1 MYVVCL
7 EWNLFFKKTGFCQ
20 NIFQWKLVI
29 KETIPSITTKSNIAM
44 KQQQEQLTA
53 YTLAGI
59 FTLSL
64 RLIVGWTYFSAFWR
78 RLVLENK
85 LIPDS
90 AGYIGEKFNHF
101 LPNSLGIKPIIEY
114 LVSTPDLL
122 WWAMVIFTIVEG
134 IVGLLYM
141 FGFFTRLM
149 SIGVFSLAFGI
160 LLGSGWLGTTCLD
173 EWQIGILGVSA
184 GFTIFLSGG
193 GKYSLDYLL
202 QSKLP
207 KNKWLVWITSGELPL
222 SIKRVNKVAISGAVV
237 LFILALYTNQVF
249 HNGVWGPLHNKSVK
263 PKIELTDAKIDNG
276 TLSFKVYRV
285 EGVDVYGSFLIGI
298 TLKEANGKVVIQKDG
313 EELAQFPLTNIRND
327 YVAKVSPGK
336 HSLIIP
342 LGSKAT
348 LTIRDNALKNLPEG
362 QYELI
367 LTDISGITWK
377 QNIAIH

>member
-1 MYVVCL
+1 ML
-7 EWNLFFKKTGFCQ
+7 TH
-20 NIFQWKLVI
+20 
-29 KETIPSITTKSNIAM
+29 
-44 KQQQEQLTA
+44 QQEPSKA
-53 YTLAGI
+53 YVLAGI

-85 LIPDS
+85 LIPDGT
-90 AGYIGEKFNHF
+90 GYIGEKFNHF
-101 LPNSLGIKPIIEY
+101 LPNSIGIKPIIEY

-122 WWAMVIFTIVEG
+122 WWAMVIFTLEEG

-141 FGFFTRLM
+141 LGFFTRLM

-202 QSKLP
+202 LPKLS
-207 KNKWLVWITSGELPL
+207 KNKWLVWLTSGELPL
-222 SIKRVNKVAISGAVV
+222 SIKQFSKVAISGAVL
-237 LFILALYTNQVF
+237 LFILTLYTNQVF
-249 HNGVWGPLHNKSVK
+249 HNGIWGPLHNKSVK
-263 PKIELTDAKIDNG
+263 PELKISNAKIQEDIL
-276 TLSFKVYRV
+276 TFKVYRI
-285 EGVDVYGSFLIGI
+285 EGADVYGSFLIGI
-298 TLKEANGKVVIQKDG
+298 TLKDENGKTILQKNG
-313 EELAQFPLTNIRND
+313 EELARFPLTRIKND
-327 YVAKVSPGK
+327 YVAKVAPGK

-348 LTIRDNALKNLPEG
+348 LTIRSDVFMDLPKG
-362 QYELI
+362 DYELI

-377 QNIAIH
+377 EKVVIS

>member
-1 MYVVCL
+1 ML
-7 EWNLFFKKTGFCQ
+7 T
-20 NIFQWKLVI
+20 
-29 KETIPSITTKSNIAM
+29 
-44 KQQQEQLTA
+44 QQQEPSKA
-53 YTLAGI
+53 YVLAGI

-85 LIPDS
+85 LIPD
-90 AGYIGEKFNHF
+90 ATGYIGEKFNHF
-101 LPNSLGIKPIIEY
+101 LPNSIGIKPIIEY

-122 WWAMVIFTIVEG
+122 WWAMVIFTLVEG

-141 FGFFTRLM
+141 LGFFTRLM

-202 QSKLP
+202 LPKLS
-207 KNKWLVWITSGELPL
+207 KNKWLVWLTSGELPL
-222 SIKRVNKVAISGAVV
+222 SIKQFSKVAISGAVL
-237 LFILALYTNQVF
+237 LFILTLYTNQVF

-263 PKIELTDAKIDNG
+263 PELKISNAKIQEDIL
-276 TLSFKVYRV
+276 TFKVYRI
-285 EGVDVYGSFLIGI
+285 EGADVYGSFLIGI
-298 TLKEANGKVVIQKDG
+298 TLKDENGKTILQKNG
-313 EELAQFPLTNIRND
+313 EELARFPLTRIKND
-327 YVAKVSPGK
+327 YVAKVAPGK

-348 LTIRDNALKNLPEG
+348 LTIRSDVFVDLPKG
-362 QYELI
+362 DYKLI

-377 QNIAIH
+377 EKITVN

>member
-1 MYVVCL
+1 ML
-7 EWNLFFKKTGFCQ
+7 T
-20 NIFQWKLVI
+20 
-29 KETIPSITTKSNIAM
+29 
-44 KQQQEQLTA
+44 QQQEPSKA
-53 YTLAGI
+53 YVLAGI

-85 LIPDS
+85 LIPD
-90 AGYIGEKFNHF
+90 ATGYIGEKFNHF
-101 LPNSLGIKPIIEY
+101 LPNSIGIKPIIEY

-122 WWAMVIFTIVEG
+122 WWAMVIFTLVEG

-141 FGFFTRLM
+141 LGFFTRLM

-202 QSKLP
+202 LPKLS
-207 KNKWLVWITSGELPL
+207 KNKWLVWLTSGELPL
-222 SIKRVNKVAISGAVV
+222 SIKQFSKVAISGAVL
-237 LFILALYTNQVF
+237 LFILTLYTNQVF
-249 HNGVWGPLHNKSVK
+249 HNGIWRPLHNKSVK
-263 PKIELTDAKIDNG
+263 PELKISNAKIQEDIL
-276 TLSFKVYRV
+276 TFKVYRI
-285 EGVDVYGSFLIGI
+285 EGADVYGSFLIGI
-298 TLKEANGKVVIQKDG
+298 TLKDENGKTILQKNG
-313 EELAQFPLTNIRND
+313 EELARFPLTRIKND
-327 YVAKVSPGK
+327 YVAKVAPGK

-348 LTIRDNALKNLPEG
+348 LTIRSDVFMDLPKSD
-362 QYELI
+362 YELI

-377 QNIAIH
+377 EKITVN

>member
-1 MYVVCL
+1 ML
-7 EWNLFFKKTGFCQ
+7 T
-20 NIFQWKLVI
+20 
-29 KETIPSITTKSNIAM
+29 
-44 KQQQEQLTA
+44 QQQEPSKA
-53 YTLAGI
+53 YVLAGI

-85 LIPDS
+85 LIPD
-90 AGYIGEKFNHF
+90 ATGYIGEKFNHF
-101 LPNSLGIKPIIEY
+101 LPNSIGIKPIIEY

-122 WWAMVIFTIVEG
+122 WWAMVIFTLVEG

-141 FGFFTRLM
+141 LGFFTRLM

-202 QSKLP
+202 LPKLS
-207 KNKWLVWITSGELPL
+207 KNKWLVWLTSGELPL
-222 SIKRVNKVAISGAVV
+222 SIKQFSKVAISGAVL
-237 LFILALYTNQVF
+237 LFILTLYTNQVF
-249 HNGVWGPLHNKSVK
+249 HNGIWGPLHNKSVK
-263 PKIELTDAKIDNG
+263 PELKISNAKIQEDIL
-276 TLSFKVYRV
+276 TFKVYRI
-285 EGVDVYGSFLIGI
+285 EGADVYGSFLIGI
-298 TLKEANGKVVIQKDG
+298 TLKDENGKTILQKNG
-313 EELAQFPLTNIRND
+313 EELARFPLTRIKND
-327 YVAKVSPGK
+327 YVAKVAPGK

-348 LTIRDNALKNLPEG
+348 RTIRSDVFMDLPKSD
-362 QYELI
+362 YELI

-377 QNIAIH
+377 EKITVN

>member
-1 MYVVCL
+1 ML
-7 EWNLFFKKTGFCQ
+7 T
-20 NIFQWKLVI
+20 
-29 KETIPSITTKSNIAM
+29 
-44 KQQQEQLTA
+44 QQQEPSKA
-53 YTLAGI
+53 YVLAGI

-85 LIPDS
+85 LIP
-90 AGYIGEKFNHF
+90 AATGYIGEKFNHF
-101 LPNSLGIKPIIEY
+101 LPNSIGIKPIIEY

-122 WWAMVIFTIVEG
+122 WWAMVIFTLVEG

-141 FGFFTRLM
+141 LGFFTRLM

-202 QSKLP
+202 LPKLS
-207 KNKWLVWITSGELPL
+207 KNKWLVWLTSGELPL
-222 SIKRVNKVAISGAVV
+222 SIKQFSKVAISGAVL
-237 LFILALYTNQVF
+237 LFILTLYTNQVF
-249 HNGVWGPLHNKSVK
+249 HNGIWGPLHNKSVK
-263 PKIELTDAKIDNG
+263 PELKISNAKIQEDIL
-276 TLSFKVYRV
+276 TFKVYRI
-285 EGVDVYGSFLIGI
+285 EGADVYGSFLIGI
-298 TLKEANGKVVIQKDG
+298 TLKDENGKTILQKNG
-313 EELAQFPLTNIRND
+313 EELARFPLTRIKND
-327 YVAKVSPGK
+327 YVAKVAPGK

-348 LTIRDNALKNLPEG
+348 LTIRSDVFMDLPKSD
-362 QYELI
+362 YELI

-377 QNIAIH
+377 EKITVN

>member
-1 MYVVCL
+1 ML
-7 EWNLFFKKTGFCQ
+7 T
-20 NIFQWKLVI
+20 
-29 KETIPSITTKSNIAM
+29 
-44 KQQQEQLTA
+44 QQQEPSKA
-53 YTLAGI
+53 YVLAGI

-85 LIPDS
+85 LIPD
-90 AGYIGEKFNHF
+90 ATGYIGEKFNHF
-101 LPNSLGIKPIIEY
+101 LPNSIGIKPIIEY

-122 WWAMVIFTIVEG
+122 WWAMVIFTLVEG

-141 FGFFTRLM
+141 LGFFTRLM

-202 QSKLP
+202 LPKLS
-207 KNKWLVWITSGELPL
+207 KNKWLVWLTSGELPL
-222 SIKRVNKVAISGAVV
+222 SIKQFSKVAISGAVL
-237 LFILALYTNQVF
+237 LFILTLYTNQVF
-249 HNGVWGPLHNKSVK
+249 HNGIWGPLHNKSVK
-263 PKIELTDAKIDNG
+263 PELKISNAKIQEDIL
-276 TLSFKVYRV
+276 TFEVYRI
-285 EGVDVYGSFLIGI
+285 EGADVYGSFLIGI
-298 TLKEANGKVVIQKDG
+298 TLKDENGKTILQKNG
-313 EELAQFPLTNIRND
+313 EELARFPLTRIKND
-327 YVAKVSPGK
+327 YVAKVAPGK

-348 LTIRDNALKNLPEG
+348 LTIRSDVFMDLPKSD
-362 QYELI
+362 YELI

-377 QNIAIH
+377 EKITVN

>member
-1 MYVVCL
+1 ML
-7 EWNLFFKKTGFCQ
+7 T
-20 NIFQWKLVI
+20 
-29 KETIPSITTKSNIAM
+29 
-44 KQQQEQLTA
+44 QQQEPSKA
-53 YTLAGI
+53 YVLAGI

-85 LIPDS
+85 LIPD
-90 AGYIGEKFNHF
+90 ATGYIGEKFNHF
-101 LPNSLGIKPIIEY
+101 LPNSIGIKPIIEY

-122 WWAMVIFTIVEG
+122 WWAMVIFTLVEG

-141 FGFFTRLM
+141 LGFFTRLM

-202 QSKLP
+202 LPKLS
-207 KNKWLVWITSGELPL
+207 KNKWLVWLTSGELPL
-222 SIKRVNKVAISGAVV
+222 SIKQFSKVAISGAVL
-237 LFILALYTNQVF
+237 LFILTLYTNQVF
-249 HNGVWGPLHNKSVK
+249 HNGIWGPLHNKSVK
-263 PKIELTDAKIDNG
+263 PELKISNAKIQEDIL
-276 TLSFKVYRV
+276 TFKVYRI
-285 EGVDVYGSFLIGI
+285 EGADVYGSFLISI
-298 TLKEANGKVVIQKDG
+298 TLKDENGKTILQKNG
-313 EELAQFPLTNIRND
+313 EELARFPLTRIKND
-327 YVAKVSPGK
+327 YVAKVAPGK

-348 LTIRDNALKNLPEG
+348 LTIRSDVFMDLPKSD
-362 QYELI
+362 YELI

-377 QNIAIH
+377 EKITVN

>member
-1 MYVVCL
+1 ML
-7 EWNLFFKKTGFCQ
+7 T
-20 NIFQWKLVI
+20 
-29 KETIPSITTKSNIAM
+29 
-44 KQQQEQLTA
+44 QQQEPSKA
-53 YTLAGI
+53 YVLAGI

-85 LIPDS
+85 LIPD
-90 AGYIGEKFNHF
+90 ATGYIGEKFNHF
-101 LPNSLGIKPIIEY
+101 LPNSIGIKPIIEY

-122 WWAMVIFTIVEG
+122 WWAMVIFTLVEG

-141 FGFFTRLM
+141 LGFFTRLM

-184 GFTIFLSGG
+184 GFTIFLFGG

-202 QSKLP
+202 LPKLS
-207 KNKWLVWITSGELPL
+207 KNKWLVWLTSGELPL
-222 SIKRVNKVAISGAVV
+222 SIKQFSKVAISGAVL
-237 LFILALYTNQVF
+237 LFILTLYTNQVF
-249 HNGVWGPLHNKSVK
+249 HNGIWGPLHNKSVK
-263 PKIELTDAKIDNG
+263 PELKISNAKIQEDIL
-276 TLSFKVYRV
+276 TFKVYRI
-285 EGVDVYGSFLIGI
+285 EGADVYGSFLIGI
-298 TLKEANGKVVIQKDG
+298 TLKDENGKTILQKNG
-313 EELAQFPLTNIRND
+313 EELARFPLTRIKND
-327 YVAKVSPGK
+327 YVAKVAPGK

-348 LTIRDNALKNLPEG
+348 LTIRSDVFMDLPKSD
-362 QYELI
+362 YELI

-377 QNIAIH
+377 EKITVN

>member
-1 MYVVCL
+1 ML
-7 EWNLFFKKTGFCQ
+7 T
-20 NIFQWKLVI
+20 
-29 KETIPSITTKSNIAM
+29 
-44 KQQQEQLTA
+44 QQQEPSKA
-53 YTLAGI
+53 YVLAGI

-85 LIPDS
+85 LIPD
-90 AGYIGEKFNHF
+90 ATGYIGEKFNHF
-101 LPNSLGIKPIIEY
+101 LPNSIGIKPIIEY

-122 WWAMVIFTIVEG
+122 WWAMVIFTLVEG

-141 FGFFTRLM
+141 LGFFTRLM

-202 QSKLP
+202 LPKLS
-207 KNKWLVWITSGELPL
+207 KNKWLVWLTSGELPL
-222 SIKRVNKVAISGAVV
+222 SIKQFSKVAISGAVL
-237 LFILALYTNQVF
+237 LFILTLYTNQVF
-249 HNGVWGPLHNKSVK
+249 HNGIWGPLHNKSVK
-263 PKIELTDAKIDNG
+263 PELKISNAKIQEDIL
-276 TLSFKVYRV
+276 TFKVYRI
-285 EGVDVYGSFLIGI
+285 EGADVYGSFLIGI
-298 TLKEANGKVVIQKDG
+298 TLKDENGKTILKKNG
-313 EELAQFPLTNIRND
+313 EELARFPLTRIKND
-327 YVAKVSPGK
+327 YVAKVAPGK

-348 LTIRDNALKNLPEG
+348 LTIRSDVFMDLPKSD
-362 QYELI
+362 YELI

-377 QNIAIH
+377 EKITVN

>member
-1 MYVVCL
+1 ML
-7 EWNLFFKKTGFCQ
+7 T
-20 NIFQWKLVI
+20 
-29 KETIPSITTKSNIAM
+29 
-44 KQQQEQLTA
+44 QQQEPSKA
-53 YTLAGI
+53 YVLAGI

-85 LIPDS
+85 LIPDGT
-90 AGYIGEKFNHF
+90 GYIGEKFNHF
-101 LPNSLGIKPIIEY
+101 LPNSIGIKPIIEY

-122 WWAMVIFTIVEG
+122 LWAMVIFTLVEG

-141 FGFFTRLM
+141 LGFFTRLM

-202 QSKLP
+202 LPKLS
-207 KNKWLVWITSGELPL
+207 KNKWLVWLTSGELPL
-222 SIKRVNKVAISGAVV
+222 SIKQFSKVAISGAVL
-237 LFILALYTNQVF
+237 LFILTLYTNQVF

-263 PKIELTDAKIDNG
+263 PELKISNAKIQEDIL
-276 TLSFKVYRV
+276 TFKVYRI
-285 EGVDVYGSFLIGI
+285 EGADVYGSFLIGI
-298 TLKEANGKVVIQKDG
+298 TLKDENGKTILQKNG
-313 EELAQFPLTNIRND
+313 EELARFPLTRIKND
-327 YVAKVSPGK
+327 YVAKVAPGK

-348 LTIRDNALKNLPEG
+348 LTIRSDVFVDLPKG
-362 QYELI
+362 DYELI
-367 LTDISGITWK
+367 LTDISGITGK
-377 QNIAIH
+377 ENITVK

>member
-1 MYVVCL
+1 ML
-7 EWNLFFKKTGFCQ
+7 T
-20 NIFQWKLVI
+20 
-29 KETIPSITTKSNIAM
+29 
-44 KQQQEQLTA
+44 QQQEPSKA
-53 YTLAGI
+53 YVLAGI

-85 LIPDS
+85 LIPD
-90 AGYIGEKFNHF
+90 ATGYIGEKFNHF
-101 LPNSLGIKPIIEY
+101 LPNSIGIKPIIEY

-122 WWAMVIFTIVEG
+122 WWAMIIFTLVEG

-141 FGFFTRLM
+141 LGFFTRLM
-149 SIGVFSLAFGI
+149 SIGVFSLAFGV

-202 QSKLP
+202 LPKLS
-207 KNKWLVWITSGELPL
+207 KNKWLVWLTSGELPL
-222 SIKRVNKVAISGAVV
+222 SIKQFSKVAISGAVL
-237 LFILALYTNQVF
+237 LFILTLYTNQVF

-263 PKIELTDAKIDNG
+263 PELEISNAKIQEDIL
-276 TLSFKVYRV
+276 TFKVYRI
-285 EGVDVYGSFLIGI
+285 EGADVYGSFLIGI
-298 TLKEANGKVVIQKDG
+298 TLKDENGKTILQKNG
-313 EELAQFPLTNIRND
+313 EELARFPLTRIKND
-327 YVAKVSPGK
+327 YVAKVASGK

-348 LTIRDNALKNLPEG
+348 LTIRSDVFMDLPKG
-362 QYELI
+362 NYELI

-377 QNIAIH
+377 KKITIN